1 MKKITL
7 SIKNALNTPTN
18 RLHTIGGIVSGIAII
33 LFADKI
39 DATTIGGAIFF
50 ALTGIFAGE
59 EQK

>member
-7 SIKNALNTPTN
+7 SIKNAFNTPVN
-18 RLHTIGGIVSGIAII
+18 RINTIGGIVSGIALV

-50 ALTGIFAGE
+50 ALTGIFIGE
-59 EQK
+59 EEK